1 MEKVT
6 IILNEG
12 PSSMR
17 SWNGLRVAA
26 GFVGVDMEVEV
37 FLFDAGVYIAIKGQK
52 PPEGLKELNLAN
64 RLTELA
70 ELGIKVNACGTCVEA
85 GGLKNEW
92 LVEGVTVCTLTDLCK
107 SVKTSK
113 NVLVF

>member
-37 FLFDAGVYIAIKGQK
+37 FLFDAGVYAAIKGQK
-52 PPEGLKELNLAN
+52 PPEGLRELNLAN
-64 RLTELA
+64 KLA
-70 ELGIKVNACGTCVEA
+70 DLMELGAKIKACGACVEA
-85 GGLKNEW
+85 GGLKKEE
-92 LVEGVTVCTLTDLCK
+92 LVDGVTVCTLMDLCK
-107 SVKTSK
+107 SVKASK

>member
-26 GFVGVDMEVEV
+26 GFVGVDMEVDV
-37 FLFDAGVYIAIKGQK
+37 FLFDAGVYTAIKGQK
-52 PPEGLKELNLAN
+52 PPEGLRELNLAN
-64 RLTELA
+64 KLTELM
-70 ELGIKVNACGTCVEA
+70 ELDIKVNACGTCVEA
-85 GGLKNEW
+85 GGLKKEE
-92 LVEGVTVCTLTDLCK
+92 LVDGVTVCTMMDLCK

>member
-26 GFVGVDMEVEV
+26 GFVGVDMEQERFG
-37 FLFDAGVYIAIKGQK
+37 FLNCHEKKVDSRRVDYRC
-52 PPEGLKELNLAN
+52 LKSIILFSSQP
-64 RLTELA
+64 
-70 ELGIKVNACGTCVEA
+70 
-85 GGLKNEW
+85 KNIR
-92 LVEGVTVCTLTDLCK
+92 
-107 SVKTSK
+107 
-113 NVLVF
+113 